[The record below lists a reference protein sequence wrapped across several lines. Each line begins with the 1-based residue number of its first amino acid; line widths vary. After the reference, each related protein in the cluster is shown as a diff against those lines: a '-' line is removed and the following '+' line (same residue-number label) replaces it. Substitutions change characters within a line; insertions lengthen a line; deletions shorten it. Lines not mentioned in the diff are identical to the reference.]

1 MESSQNCDSCSI
13 FGVHH
18 SFFVDNEEENVQD
31 VLNKLVTFNMG
42 NNDEV
47 SNKKDAGQGY
57 LKK

>member
-1 MESSQNCDSCSI
+1 MASPENCDSCSTM
-13 FGVHH
+13 GVHH

-47 SNKKDAGQGY
+47 SNKKEAGQGY

>member
-1 MESSQNCDSCSI
+1 M
-13 FGVHH
+13 GVHH

-47 SNKKDAGQGY
+47 SNKKEAGQGY